1 MNLSR
6 QPKEGFIEL
15 PHDRQ
20 DPLLGTLEN
29 GKQADDLV
37 IDLPNQQ
44 KEMLQGFICLFKT
57 K

>member
-29 GKQADDLV
+29 GNQADDHV